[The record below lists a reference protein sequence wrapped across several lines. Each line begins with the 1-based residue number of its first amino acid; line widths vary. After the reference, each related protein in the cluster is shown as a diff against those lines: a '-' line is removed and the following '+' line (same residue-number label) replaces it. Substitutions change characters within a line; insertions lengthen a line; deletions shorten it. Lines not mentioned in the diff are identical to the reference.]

1 MIKVRALSKRYGPT
15 SAVDGLSFD
24 VLPGRVTGFLGP
36 NGAGKSTTMR
46 IILGLDAPTSGSATV
61 NGRAYQDI
69 RRPAH
74 EMGALLDPSM
84 VYGGRSAYHH
94 LLYIAQ
100 SNGIGRRRVGEV
112 LEVAGLTGLGRRRI
126 GGFSLGMKQR
136 LGVAAALLGDPPVLM
151 FDEPINGLDPDGVR
165 WIRRLLRSLASQGR
179 AVFVSSHIMSEMA
192 MTADHLIVIGRG
204 RLIADGSIAELTR
217 GRAAGH
223 VRVQSPQAVQLAAL
237 LTAHHVGIQPA
248 ADGALIVTGMAA
260 ADVAD
265 LAAAHGLA
273 VHELTPQDASLE
285 EAFMELTKDSLDYQA
300 GTDDVPAQH

>member
-69 RRPAH
+69 RRPAY

-126 GGFSLGMKQR
+126 GGFSLGMQQR

-204 RLIADGSIAELTR
+204 RLIADASIAELTR
-217 GRAAGH
+217 GRAAAH
-223 VRVQSPQAVQLAAL
+223 VRVQSPQAAQLAAL
-237 LTAHHVGIQPA
+237 LVAHHAGIQPA

-265 LAAAHGLA
+265 LAAAHGLP